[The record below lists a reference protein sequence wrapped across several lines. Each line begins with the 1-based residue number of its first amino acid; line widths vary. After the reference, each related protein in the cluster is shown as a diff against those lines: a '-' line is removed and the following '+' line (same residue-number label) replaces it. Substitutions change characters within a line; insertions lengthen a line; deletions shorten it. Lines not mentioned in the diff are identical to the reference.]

1 MSLVLVCIFFLSH
14 LVSFPVNTILF
25 LLGSFLL
32 QLKEVLAVQMMELT
46 SLHVLG
52 KCFMPQLH
60 LYLRLEVFF
69 PSLLKGSHL
78 NNSSLLTVKTLSS
91 EFHASQM
98 LLSYLVFHILIFIVI
113 NVKFS
118 DICCFQTH
126 L

>member
-32 QLKEVLAVQMMELT
+32 QLKEALAVQVMELK

-60 LYLRLEVFF
+60 LYLRLEVFSITF
-69 PSLLKGSHL
+69 RG
-78 NNSSLLTVKTLSS
+78 
-91 EFHASQM
+91 
-98 LLSYLVFHILIFIVI
+98 
-113 NVKFS
+113 FS
-118 DICCFQTH
+118 P
-126 L
+126 